1 MPPQTD
7 NNQTTSG
14 FSPALY
20 SRSNAPMLYMPII
33 DPSSGKRMAV
43 DPRTGGI
50 YNNPLI
56 GLFIPG
62 TGSVSNGAGVGGGDG
77 HPGGP
82 YTTGAMYL
90 RPPFGVV
97 WGVFGTRRT
106 PLPRRASMVPGSPPE
121 HP

>member
-43 DPRTGGI
+43 DPRTRAI
-50 YNNPLI
+50 YNNPLL

-62 TGSVSNGAGVGGGDG
+62 TRSVSNGAGARGVNGYSDAL
-77 HPGGP
+77 
-82 YTTGAMYL
+82 YTTGAPHL
-90 RPPFGVV
+90 CPRFPFTLH
-97 WGVFGTRRT
+97 VFAT
-106 PLPRRASMVPGSPPE
+106 
-121 HP
+121 

>member
-43 DPRTGGI
+43 DPRTGAI

-62 TGSVSNGAGVGGGDG
+62 TGSVSNGAGVGGVNGY
-77 HPGGP
+77 PGGL
-82 YTTGAMYL
+82 YTTGAMDL
-90 RPPFGVV
+90 GPPFGVAR
-97 WGVFGTRRT
+97 GAFGTART
-106 PLPRRASMVPGSPPE
+106 PLSGRAGRC
-121 HP
+121 